1 VKGGGPG
8 GSARDRDGIYI
19 ARVTPW
25 TAEDDLPLS
34 FCDQCGWLQPGPAAA
49 CLRCGVP
56 LDRSVYDPFVAISQ
70 NAALVRQ
77 AIRGRAKPSAFG
89 RFALVLLGLLYLL
102 YSGLFL
108 HSLLSRPFSLPALVF
123 VFLDLLIGI
132 LILSA
137 FHRMR
142 SRDTWDEYRRWS

>member
-1 VKGGGPG
+1 MP
-8 GSARDRDGIYI
+8 SWSPD
-19 ARVTPW
+19 
-25 TAEDDLPLS
+25 EDIPLT
-34 FCDQCGWLQPGPAAA
+34 FCDQCGWLQPGLTAA
-49 CLRCGVP
+49 CARCGVP

-77 AIRGRAKPSAFG
+77 AIRGRAKPSGFG
-89 RFALVLLGLLYLL
+89 RFALISLGLLYLL

-108 HSLLSRPFSLPALVF
+108 HSLLSQPFSPVTLVF
-123 VFLDLLIGI
+123 VLLDLVIGL

-137 FHRMR
+137 FHTMR

>member
-1 VKGGGPG
+1 
-8 GSARDRDGIYI
+8 
-19 ARVTPW
+19 
-25 TAEDDLPLS
+25 
-34 FCDQCGWLQPGPAAA
+34 
-49 CLRCGVP
+49 VP

-77 AIRGRAKPSAFG
+77 AIRGRAKPSSFG
-89 RFALVLLGLLYLL
+89 RFALVSLGLLYLV

-108 HSLLSRPFSLPALVF
+108 HSLLSLPFSIVALVF
-123 VFLDLLIGI
+123 VLLDLVIGL

-137 FHRMR
+137 YHRMR

>member
-1 VKGGGPG
+1 VP
-8 GSARDRDGIYI
+8 SW
-19 ARVTPW
+19 TP
-25 TAEDDLPLS
+25 DDDIPLT
-34 FCDQCGWLQPGPAAA
+34 FCDQCGWLQPGLAAA
-49 CLRCGVP
+49 CARCGVP

-77 AIRGRAKPSAFG
+77 AIHGRAKPSGFG
-89 RFALVLLGLLYLL
+89 FFALISLGLLYLL

-108 HSLLSRPFSLPALVF
+108 HSLLSRPFSFETLVF
-123 VFLDLLIGI
+123 VLLDLVIGL

>member
-1 VKGGGPG
+1 MKASRD
-8 GSARDRDGIYI
+8 GSARAAGQIYI
-19 ARVTPW
+19 VGMTPW
-25 TAEDDLPLS
+25 TADEDTPLT

-49 CLRCGVP
+49 CARCWVP

-77 AIRGRAKPSAFG
+77 AIQGRAKPSGFG
-89 RFALVLLGLLYLL
+89 RFALISLGLLYLI
-102 YSGLFL
+102 YSALFL
-108 HSLLSRPFSLPALVF
+108 HSLLSQPFSIVALVF
-123 VFLDLLIGI
+123 VLLDLVIGL

-137 FHRMR
+137 FHRMG